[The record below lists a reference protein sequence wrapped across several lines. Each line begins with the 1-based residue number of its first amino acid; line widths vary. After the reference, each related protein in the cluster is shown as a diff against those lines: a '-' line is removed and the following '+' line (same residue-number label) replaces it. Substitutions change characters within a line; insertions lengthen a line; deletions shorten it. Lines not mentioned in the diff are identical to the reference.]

1 MQCLADVRVD
11 LYISLI
17 DFRLFVLLS
26 KGLLESLRSYQ
37 SYVLARCCPCNEN
50 CGLITTEC
58 KRAHAISICFLL
70 ALERARLFIKL
81 YHHKD
86 LPFI

>member
-37 SYVLARCCPCNEN
+37 RYSYIQVRFLKSVQIFGCDSPIIV
-50 CGLITTEC
+50 GTFILIVASC
-58 KRAHAISICFLL
+58 
-70 ALERARLFIKL
+70 L
-81 YHHKD
+81 Y
-86 LPFI
+86 